1 MPTKKTTTKNQ
12 KVSANKIASPK
23 KELPAVFDKFYYKD
37 GRYYLNKPKS
47 LDEYPDLL
55 DLQKK
60 GYQDFINTYI
70 HKLFDDI
77 NPIYDLA

>member
-12 KVSANKIASPK
+12 KVSAPKITPSK

-60 GYQDFINTYI
+60 
-70 HKLFDDI
+70 
-77 NPIYDLA
+77 

>member
-12 KVSANKIASPK
+12 KVSATPITQQK

-37 GRYYLNKPKS
+37 GRYYLNKPKN

-60 GYQDFINTYI
+60 
-70 HKLFDDI
+70 
-77 NPIYDLA
+77 

>member
-12 KVSANKIASPK
+12 KVSATKVTVSDPK
-23 KELPAVFDKFYYKD
+23 KQTLPAVFDKFYYKD

-47 LDEYPDLL
+47 LEEYPDLL

-60 GYQDFINTYI
+60 
-70 HKLFDDI
+70 
-77 NPIYDLA
+77 